1 MADTGVGLSW
11 HSMAGGSPMQGY
23 TQLHAGTAQHPPSN
37 LTMLGVNQYS
47 SQSLVNG
54 QMSHSIQLQQTFQSQ
69 SHSQIQYSNMEYS
82 GVQQQQQ
89 YHSFD
94 QLQSFPQNSGNYQF
108 NIDYVDNSDPHS
120 MYQDY
125 YYGDYQYS
133 DSYCNLGENF
143 LDPNQLNLAMRS
155 TTPYGDE
162 TVDDLGPEEVRWFYK
177 VEADKKW
184 TPFIGYDSL
193 RIEWKYRDLL
203 QDVRSEESGSPA
215 GKQKWCGNLSPK
227 DKQEG
232 AQQDVDRIV
241 VRGGL
246 YEVDVKQHKCE
257 SIYWQGEHHTLLV
270 TGTL

>member
-1 MADTGVGLSW
+1 
-11 HSMAGGSPMQGY
+11 MQSY
-23 TQLHAGTAQHPPSN
+23 TQLHASTSQHPPSN

-54 QMSHSIQLQQTFQSQ
+54 QMSHSIQQQQTFHSHTPSQ
-69 SHSQIQYSNMEYS
+69 VQYSSMDYS

-89 YHSFD
+89 YHNFD

-108 NIDYVDNSDPHS
+108 NIDYVDNSDPNI
-120 MYQDY
+120 YQDY
-125 YYGDYQYS
+125 YYGEYQYGYS
-133 DSYCNLGENF
+133 NLGDNF
-143 LDPNQLNLAMRS
+143 LDPNQLNSMAMRS

-162 TVDDLGPEEVRWFYK
+162 TVEDLGPEEVRWFYK
-177 VEADKKW
+177 VEGDKKW

-215 GKQKWCGNLSPK
+215 GKQKWSGNMSPK

-257 SIYWQGEHHTLLV
+257 SIYWQGGHHTYQLV
-270 TGTL
+270 TGPL